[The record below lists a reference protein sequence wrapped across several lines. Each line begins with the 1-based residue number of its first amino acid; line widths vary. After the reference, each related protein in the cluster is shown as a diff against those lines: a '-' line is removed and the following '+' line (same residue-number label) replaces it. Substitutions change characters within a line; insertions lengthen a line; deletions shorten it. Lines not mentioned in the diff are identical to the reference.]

1 MPVLGLRHLR
11 NALRQALARPAL
23 SAAVV
28 LTLGLAIGA
37 NTAIFSFVNALLIR
51 PFPFRDPDRLVEIRS
66 VRGGERGKL
75 AMREVLDIQE
85 QVRAI
90 EKVAAHTGVS
100 GGYNFGEEGRPEE
113 WRAIL
118 TTGNLFEV
126 LGVPLQR
133 GGPWPIEADKARDFR
148 VILTDGV
155 WRRAFAGQPVVGRTI
170 SLDHAPGYE
179 ITGIAPAAFDY
190 PSGVE
195 VYRSIGGFT
204 NYERRGYRNVI
215 AVARLRPGHTVAQL
229 QVELDQVA
237 ARVASEFP
245 DTNAG
250 VAYRADSFRDLY
262 TGDARAALAVL
273 LAAVGFVLL
282 VACSNVVHLLLA
294 RALGRGREMAVRA
307 ALGAGRGELVAQL
320 LSETTLLSL
329 VAAGVG
335 LLLASWWMRLLRA
348 IVGLE
353 LPAWMVVEIDGRV
366 LAFTLAVALVT
377 GIASGLAPA
386 LHLTRASLA
395 GTLREAGRAGSSGR
409 VAGRLRDLLIVA
421 QVAVALVLLVG
432 AGLLMR
438 GFSDLMARERGFRH
452 EGLAT
457 FRVALG
463 WKRYTDQKTISAYY
477 EQAEA
482 ALRVLPGVTGV
493 GFVEHPPL
501 TRQQQSVPTTV
512 QAEGQALEDVRRNP
526 YVVYQS
532 VSEGYFDLVRIPLV
546 AGRGFTPFDG
556 PEAEPVAIVSTRLA
570 ERLWPGESPL
580 GRRLRY
586 DPLDPRPEPYRL
598 VVGVVGNVVQETL
611 GGEPSHD
618 LYVPYRH
625 WAAANQYLICRT
637 SLGLRE
643 FQAQAERALWAIDPE
658 QSLFDFQ
665 LYDKRVLDGVWPLR
679 LSRRLLGLFSTL
691 ALVLAATGVYGVLS
705 HSAVERRREI
715 GVRLALGATPSSVTR
730 LVAGHGLR
738 LGLLG
743 LLLGAV
749 GSLLLG
755 RALASAFPTVPTAD
769 APSLLLGVL
778 VLGAV
783 TAVASLLPARRAS
796 RADPVSVLREE

>member
-1 MPVLGLRHLR
+1 MNLRHLR
-11 NALRQALARPAL
+11 NAFRQALARPAL

-28 LTLGLAIGA
+28 VTLGLAIGA

-51 PFPFRDPDRLVEIRS
+51 PFPFRDPDRLVEIHS

-75 AMREVLDIQE
+75 AMREVLDIHE

-90 EKVAAHTGVS
+90 ENVAAHTGVS
-100 GGYNFGEEGRPEE
+100 GGYNFGGEGRPEE

-133 GGPWPIEADKARDFR
+133 GGAWPIEADKARDFR

-155 WRRAFAGQPVVGRTI
+155 WRRAFAGQEVVGRKI

-204 NYERRGYRNVI
+204 NYERRSYKNVI
-215 AVARLRPGHTVAQL
+215 AVARLRPGRTVAQL
-229 QVELDQVA
+229 QAELDAVA
-237 ARVASEFP
+237 ARVALESPE
-245 DTNAG
+245 TNAG
-250 VAYRADSFRDLY
+250 ITYRADSFRDLY
-262 TGDARAALAVL
+262 TGDARSALAVL

-282 VACSNVVHLLLA
+282 VACSNVVNLLLA
-294 RALGRGREMAVRA
+294 RATSRGREMAVRA

-320 LSETTLLSL
+320 LAETTLLSL

-348 IVGLE
+348 TVGLE

-366 LAFTLAVALVT
+366 LAFTLGVALLT

-386 LHLTRASLA
+386 LHLARASLA
-395 GTLREAGRAGSSGR
+395 GTLREGGRSGSSGR
-409 VAGRLRDLLIVA
+409 MGGRLRDLLIVA
-421 QVAVALVLLVG
+421 QVAMALVLLVG
-432 AGLLMR
+432 AGLVVR
-438 GFSDLMARERGFRH
+438 GFSELMARERGFRH

-463 WKRYTDQKTISAYY
+463 WKRYIDQRTVSAYY

-482 ALRVLPGVTGV
+482 ALRALPGVSAA
-493 GFVEHPPL
+493 GFVAHPPL
-501 TRQQQSVPTTV
+501 TRQQQSVPTSV

-526 YVVYQS
+526 YVVHQS
-532 VSEGYFDLVRIPLV
+532 VSESYFDLVGIPLL
-546 AGRGFTPFDG
+546 AGRGFTAFDG
-556 PEAEPVAIVSTRLA
+556 PDAEPVAIVSARLA
-570 ERLWPGESPL
+570 ERLWPGESAL

-586 DPLDPRPEPYRL
+586 DPLDPKPDPYR
-598 VVGVVGNVVQETL
+598 VVIGVVGNVVQEGL

-618 LYVPYRH
+618 LYVPYRQ

-665 LYDKRVLDGVWPLR
+665 LYDKRVLDGIWPLR
-679 LSRRLLGLFSTL
+679 LSRRLLGLFSAL

-705 HSAVERRREI
+705 HAAGERRREI
-715 GVRLALGATPSSVTR
+715 GVRLALGATPSSVTG

-743 LLLGAV
+743 LLLGVV
-749 GSLLLG
+749 GALLLG
-755 RALASAFPTVPTAD
+755 RVLASAFATVPRAD
-769 APSLLLGVL
+769 VPSLLLAVL
-778 VLGAV
+778 ALGAV

-796 RADPVSVLREE
+796 RADPVKVLREE